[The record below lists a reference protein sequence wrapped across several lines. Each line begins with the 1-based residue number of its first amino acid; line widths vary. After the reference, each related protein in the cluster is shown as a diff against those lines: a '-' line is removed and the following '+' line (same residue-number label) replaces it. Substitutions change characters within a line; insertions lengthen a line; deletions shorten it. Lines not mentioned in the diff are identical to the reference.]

1 MKLPELYSH
10 KLCTLCQRHH
20 AKFTFRGRVKRDK
33 DHDVCHR
40 CYRSLRDK
48 NRARSILLIRPYSIF
63 PCEGTSFFRQALGKA
78 TLKMPTQALGAPTLE
93 FQQKEQRKCH

>member
-10 KLCTLCQRHH
+10 KLCTLCQRHN

-40 CYRSLRDK
+40 CYRSLSDK
-48 NRARSILLIRPYSIF
+48 NRARSVPAIRPYSTF
-63 PCEGTSFFRQALGKA
+63 PYEGTSFFRQALGKA
-78 TLKMPTQALGAPTLE
+78 TPMMPTQVFGAPTLG